1 MRKKLGGAHHEVKG
15 KSANFQEVAVKR
27 RVYFHIVGQ
36 VQGVGFRMRAR
47 EEAERLSVRGWVCNL
62 PDGNVE
68 GEAEGPASAVD
79 SFLAYCQKGP
89 KGARV
94 DQLTVRDEEL
104 SGLFSKF
111 EIRR

>member
-1 MRKKLGGAHHEVKG
+1 M
-15 KSANFQEVAVKR
+15 KR
-27 RVYFHIVGQ
+27 RVYFHIHGR
-36 VQGVGFRMRAR
+36 VQGVGFRMWAR
-47 EEAERLSVRGWVCNL
+47 EEAERLSVSGWVRNL

-68 GEAEGPASAVD
+68 GEAEGSASAVD

-89 KGARV
+89 FGARV

-104 SGLFSKF
+104 TGKLSEF